1 MYFKRIFCTYREVHL
16 IRKKPVMQNLLN
28 FFQVEF
34 IRNHIPAD
42 VKIHLVGHSI
52 GGYISLKLL
61 KFEDMSKRIHH
72 CYLLFPTIE
81 YMAETPNGRL
91 YTSTVQKYFKIFY
104 YLSVFVSYWPCLVR
118 KAIVSIAFWIRSIPS
133 DFMSTVLMY
142 IRPSVISK
150 VACMADSEMLEIHEP
165 DYDLI
170 EENKHRLTFLYS
182 TTDEWTPITYYE
194 RLVERITDVKAH
206 VSDKFDHAFVLK
218 SSKTMGKYLYYF
230 IK

>member
-1 MYFKRIFCTYREVHL
+1 
-16 IRKKPVMQNLLN
+16 
-28 FFQVEF
+28 
-34 IRNHIPAD
+34 
-42 VKIHLVGHSI
+42 
-52 GGYISLKLL
+52 
-61 KFEDMSKRIHH
+61 MSKRIHH

-194 RLVERITDVKAH
+194 RLVERIPDVKAH

-218 SSKTMGKYLYYF
+218 SSKIMGKYLYYF